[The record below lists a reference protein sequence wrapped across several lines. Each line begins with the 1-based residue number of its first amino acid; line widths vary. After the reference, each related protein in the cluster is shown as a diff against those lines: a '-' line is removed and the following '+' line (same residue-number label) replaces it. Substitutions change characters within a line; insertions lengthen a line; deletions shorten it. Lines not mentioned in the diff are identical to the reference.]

1 MHAVL
6 IVLYIF
12 VCIGLI
18 GLVLIQHGK
27 GADAGAAFGSGASS
41 TVFGSQGSGSF
52 LTRLTAGLA
61 TAFFILSLVLVYFVS
76 HSSTK
81 SQSVTDIIQPV
92 APVTTNT
99 PAPTTNSNTITIPV
113 NGGDLPPQ
121 PASGTTPSVEVTT
134 TPVSGNSPVPSV
146 EVSTTPATPTNNA
159 PAVAPASAP
168 EASAQSQPAQ
178 PAPPANQ

>member
-6 IVLYIF
+6 IVLYVF
-12 VCIGLI
+12 VCLGLI

-61 TAFFILSLVLVYFVS
+61 TAFFVLSLVLVYVVS
-76 HSSTK
+76 HDKTK
-81 SQSVTDIIQPV
+81 NQSVTEMIQPV
-92 APVTTNT
+92 APVGV
-99 PAPTTNSNTITIPV
+99 PSPTSNTITVPV
-113 NGGDLPPQ
+113 GGDLPPQ
-121 PASGTTPSVEVTT
+121 PAGSTAVTPNIEVTTTPTGTPVAPAVEVTT
-134 TPVSGNSPVPSV
+134 TPAAPATQVTPPV
-146 EVSTTPATPTNNA
+146 EATQPATP
-159 PAVAPASAP
+159 
-168 EASAQSQPAQ
+168 